1 MLAILPLLLCLQSEM
16 SLTTIRQFSHIIVAC
31 LRVTGRVTMLS
42 LSRWAGDGGSYRTIQ
57 RFFSSCLPWP
67 QLFWLFF
74 RSHLFDPSDV
84 YLLAGD
90 ETVVTKSG
98 KHTHGLDR
106 FFASLYGKPVPGL
119 AFFTLSLIST
129 KQRRSFPIVLEQ
141 VIRSAAQKKSPA
153 TQTTPEASTALP
165 KRSGGRPKGSRT
177 QNKTEPLL
185 SPELTHIQHMLR
197 SLVARIAGVIAPC
210 YLVMDGHF
218 GTNAAMQMVRQC
230 HLHLITKLRCDSE
243 LYLVYQGPQA
253 ACGRRRKY
261 GERFSF
267 HAPPAHTLQN
277 TSTQNQIETRIYQ
290 SEMLH
295 KSFGTP
301 INVVVIVKT
310 HLITKRRAHVV
321 LVTSDLSLGYETLIE
336 YYGLRYQIEFNF
348 RDAKQHWGLEDW
360 MNVTEAAVTNSANL
374 SLFLVN
380 VSQRLVRDKRHEQAD
395 SSVLD
400 LKAEYRGSKYV
411 EEVIKLLPEKPEPV
425 LFERILAKISQ
436 LGRIHAPLSFPIS
449 P

>member
-1 MLAILPLLLCLQSEM
+1 MPDILPLLLCLQSEIT
-16 SLTTIRQFSHIIVAC
+16 LTTIRQCSHIIVAC

-42 LSRWAGDGGSYRTIQ
+42 LSRWSGDGASYRTIQ
-57 RFFSSCLPWP
+57 RFFSCSLPWP

-90 ETVVTKSG
+90 ETVITKSG
-98 KHTHGLDR
+98 KHTYGLDR

-129 KQRRSFPIVLEQ
+129 KQRRSFPFALEQ
-141 VIRSAAQKKSPA
+141 VIRSVQEKKSPT
-153 TQTTPEASTALP
+153 TQTSTTSSAAQP

-177 QNKTEPLL
+177 QNKTEALL
-185 SPELTHIQHMLR
+185 SPELIRIQQMLC
-197 SLVARIAGVIAPC
+197 SFGARTRGVIAPC

-230 HLHLITKLRCDSE
+230 NLHLVTKLRCDSE

-253 ACGRRRKY
+253 ACGRRRMY
-261 GERFSF
+261 GERFRVA
-267 HAPPAHTLQN
+267 APPTHTLRH
-277 TSTQNQIETRIYQ
+277 TDTQNQIETSIYQ

-301 INVVVIVKT
+301 LNVVVIVKT

-321 LVTSDLSLGYETLIE
+321 LVTSDLSLGYETLID
-336 YYGLRYQIEFNF
+336 YYCLRYQIEFNF

-360 MNVTEAAVTNSANL
+360 MNVTEAAVTNTANL

-395 SSVLD
+395 SSILD

-436 LGRIHAPLSFPIS
+436 LGRIHAPLSHPIS

>member
-16 SLTTIRQFSHIIVAC
+16 SLTTIRQFSHIILAC

-57 RFFSSCLPWP
+57 RFFSCCLPWP

-106 FFASLYGKPVPGL
+106 FFASLYGKPVAGL

-153 TQTTPEASTALP
+153 TQTTPETSTAQP

-185 SPELTHIQHMLR
+185 SPELTHIQQMLR
-197 SLVARIAGVIAPC
+197 SLVARTRGVIAPC

-321 LVTSDLSLGYETLIE
+321 LVTSDLSLGYETVIDW
-336 YYGLRYQIEFNF
+336 YGLRYQIEFNF

-360 MNVTEAAVTNSANL
+360 MNVKEAAVTNTANL

-411 EEVIKLLPEKPEPV
+411 EEVMKLLPEKPEPV
-425 LFERILAKISQ
+425 LFERILAKIRQ
-436 LGRIHAPLSFPIS
+436 LGRIHAPLSLPIS